1 MNIPLLCF
9 MLQFVVLINIEVIRD
24 IQSRGNR
31 VSRTKA
37 ITLVSD
43 QINTGPGPL
52 NCSFLT
58 CVVAFCLALT
68 CIFIFSPLC
77 SQ

>member
-1 MNIPLLCF
+1 MLVFVYIFFIGVDMNIPLLCF

-24 IQSRGNR
+24 IKSRGKR

-52 NCSFLT
+52 NCSFL
-58 CVVAFCLALT
+58 VW
-68 CIFIFSPLC
+68 SPSAWC
-77 SQ
+77 

>member
-24 IQSRGNR
+24 IKSRGKR

-52 NCSFLT
+52 NCSFL
-58 CVVAFCLALT
+58 VW
-68 CIFIFSPLC
+68 SPSAWC
-77 SQ
+77 

>member
-1 MNIPLLCF
+1 MLVFVYLFFIGVDMNIPLLCF

-24 IQSRGNR
+24 IKSRGKQ

-52 NCSFLT
+52 NCSFL
-58 CVVAFCLALT
+58 VW
-68 CIFIFSPLC
+68 SPSAWC
-77 SQ
+77 

>member
-1 MNIPLLCF
+1 MLVFVYIFFIGVDMNIPLLCF

-24 IQSRGNR
+24 IKSRGKR

-37 ITLVSD
+37 ITLASD

-52 NCSFLT
+52 NCSFL
-58 CVVAFCLALT
+58 VW
-68 CIFIFSPLC
+68 SPSDWC
-77 SQ
+77 